1 VAFVFDLTERKEAE
15 ENLRWSERRCHEAQM
30 KLARANRVATLGQ
43 RSASIAHEVNQPVA
57 AAVNNASAALRWLV
71 KKPPNLEKAREA
83 LSRISASGNRTSGI
97 IGRMLALLK
106 KAPLRM
112 EDVEINE
119 TILEVIAL
127 TRGEVTKNGIS
138 VQTQLSEGMPP
149 VQGDRVQ
156 LQQVIL
162 NLIINAMEAMSGL
175 GERPRELL
183 ISTAQVISDGVV
195 VAVQDSGPGLDP
207 ASFDRIFDAFYTTK
221 PGGLGMGLSICRSI
235 IEAQSR
241 LGASTN
247 GD

>member
-1 VAFVFDLTERKEAE
+1 
-15 ENLRWSERRCHEAQM
+15 M

>member
-43 RSASIAHEVNQPVA
+43 GSASIAHEVNQPVA

>member
-43 RSASIAHEVNQPVA
+43 GSASIAHEVNQPVA

-175 GERPRELL
+175 NESRE
-183 ISTAQVISDGVV
+183 S
-195 VAVQDSGPGLDP
+195 
-207 ASFDRIFDAFYTTK
+207 
-221 PGGLGMGLSICRSI
+221 C
-235 IEAQSR
+235 
-241 LGASTN
+241 
-247 GD
+247 